1 VKRFVYASSS
11 AIYGDH
17 PGMPKVENAI
27 GAPLSPYAVTKY
39 VNELYAN
46 VFARCYGTQTIGLR
60 YFNVF
65 GPRQDPDGPYAAVI
79 PKWIAAMIKNDPVQV
94 NGDGETSRDFCYVD
108 NAVQM
113 NLLAATGDNPKAVNQ
128 VYNVALNQ
136 RTSLNELFVMLRE
149 RLLPH
154 CPHLQ
159 RYRPIYRDFRAGDVR
174 HSQADISK
182 ARRMLGYTPTHRI
195 NQGLDAALDW
205 YRENLS

>member
-1 VKRFVYASSS
+1 
-11 AIYGDH
+11 
-17 PGMPKVENAI
+17 
-27 GAPLSPYAVTKY
+27 
-39 VNELYAN
+39 
-46 VFARCYGTQTIGLR
+46 
-60 YFNVF
+60 
-65 GPRQDPDGPYAAVI
+65 
-79 PKWIAAMIKNDPVQV
+79 MIKNDPVQI
-94 NGDGETSRDFCYVD
+94 NGDGKTSRDFCYVD

-113 NLLAATGDNPKAVNQ
+113 NLLAATGDQPKAVNQ

-136 RTSLNELFVMLRE
+136 RTSLNELFAMLRE

-195 NQGLDAALDW
+195 DEGLDAALDW